1 VTLVKPR
8 RGQPEWEAAITPR
21 QALAAALEVPVLR
34 FTRDHEWIRMEND
47 IATVGITP
55 FAQEKLGD
63 LVFIELPEVGTR
75 LDKGTVAATV
85 ESVKAASDVYA
96 PVTGDVTAV
105 NDRLA
110 EQPGLVNDEP
120 TGNGWLF
127 KMKPDNPAEIDAL
140 LDEVAYTALTSAEN
154 H

>member
-1 VTLVKPR
+1 M
-8 RGQPEWEAAITPR
+8 
-21 QALAAALEVPVLR
+21 LR
-34 FTRDHEWIRMEND
+34 FTRDHEWLRMDGD
-47 IATVGITP
+47 IATVGITH

-63 LVFIELPEVGTR
+63 LVFVELPSVGATF
-75 LDKGTVAATV
+75 DAGAVAATV

-96 PVTGDVTAV
+96 PVAGEVTAV

-110 EQPGLVNDEP
+110 EQPGLVNAEP

-127 KMKPDNPAEIDAL
+127 KMNPAEPAEIEAL
-140 LDEVAYTALTSAEN
+140 MDEGAYNALTAAES

>member
-1 VTLVKPR
+1 M
-8 RGQPEWEAAITPR
+8 
-21 QALAAALEVPVLR
+21 LR
-34 FTRDHEWIRMEND
+34 FTEDHEWLRMEGN

-63 LVFIELPEVGTR
+63 LVFVELPSVGAM
-75 LDKGTVAATV
+75 LDKGAVAATV

-96 PVTGDVTAV
+96 PVAGEVTAV

-110 EQPGLVNDEP
+110 EQPGLVNGEP

-127 KMKPDNPAEIDAL
+127 KLKPANPAEVDAL
-140 LDEVAYTALTSAEN
+140 LDEKAYDALTAGS
-154 H
+154 

>member
-1 VTLVKPR
+1 M
-8 RGQPEWEAAITPR
+8 
-21 QALAAALEVPVLR
+21 LR
-34 FTRDHEWIRMEND
+34 FTEDHEWIRLENGV
-47 IATVGITP
+47 ATIGITP

-63 LVFIELPEVGTR
+63 LVFVELPNVSAK
-75 LDKGTVAATV
+75 LDKGAVAATV

-96 PVTGDVTAV
+96 PVAGDVTAV

-110 EQPGLVNDEP
+110 EEPGLVNSEP

-127 KMKPDNPAEIDAL
+127 KMKPTNPAEIEAL
-140 LDEVAYTALTSAEN
+140 LDEKAYDALTSAET